1 MEQGT
6 KNEQQEK
13 VNGKQEKASGKEKVK
28 QKPESGTKIG
38 YDVVRPHIK
47 NGDVFMFKG
56 KYRSSFFIQWSTKSV
71 YSHAGIAVW
80 WNKRLMVMEAVE
92 EGVRIIP
99 LSRKI
104 EGYRGNVEWFTC
116 NREISKRDRLRMV
129 IFAQEE
135 LGKRYAKWKTIV
147 FGWKILF
154 KRKLGEKDELRRE
167 KKLFCS
173 QYVAGIYNSVG
184 LDLREGRADRFMSP
198 DDIANSDLLK
208 PRRGVF
214 RVSDGSID
222 LILEE
227 GIITEIK

>member
-13 VNGKQEKASGKEKVK
+13 VSEK
-28 QKPESGTKIG
+28 QKIELKPEGEIRTR
-38 YDVVRPHIK
+38 YDVIRPHIK
-47 NGDVFMFKG
+47 NGDVLMFKG

-104 EGYRGNVEWFTC
+104 ESYRGNIEWFTC
-116 NREISKRDRLRMV
+116 KKEISKRDRLRMV
-129 IFAQEE
+129 ISAQEE

-154 KRKLGEKDELRRE
+154 KRKLSEKDELRKE
-167 KKLFCS
+167 NKLFCS

-184 LDLREGRADRFMSP
+184 LDLKESRADRFMSP

-214 RVSDGSID
+214 RISDGSID
-222 LILEE
+222 LISEE
-227 GIITEIK
+227 GISTEIK

>member
-6 KNEQQEK
+6 HNEQQEK
-13 VNGKQEKASGKEKVK
+13 VNGEKEKELK
-28 QKPESGTKIG
+28 AQSEKKKNIG

-47 NGDVFMFKG
+47 NGDVFMFQG

-116 NREISKRDRLRMV
+116 NREISKGDRLRMV

-147 FGWKILF
+147 FAWKILF
-154 KRKLGEKDELRRE
+154 KRKLNEKDELRKE
-167 KKLFCS
+167 NKLFCS

-184 LDLREGRADRFMSP
+184 LDLKEGRADRFMSP
-198 DDIANSDLLK
+198 EDIANSDLLR

-214 RVSDGSID
+214 RVSGRSIE
-222 LILEE
+222 LIPEE
-227 GIITEIK
+227 GISTEIK